1 MADGVSSGMTAGPET
16 RADVARLVLWFS
28 PGFPTGA
35 FGFSHGLEW
44 AVETGDVG
52 DRDSLI
58 AWIAALLEHGSGW
71 SDAVLLGVSHRAL
84 AGGDTSGLIEVAE
97 LAAALQPSAERR
109 LETTV
114 QGEAFVKAVATGWP
128 SEGLARFR
136 AACPGPVALPV
147 AVGVASASVGL
158 PLAET
163 TAAYLAGFAANLV
176 SAAIRLAPIGQSDGL
191 RAVAALEPLIA
202 RLAPKAADAGLS
214 ELGTFAIRS
223 DIASMRHETQFT
235 RLFRS

>member
-1 MADGVSSGMTAGPET
+1 MPDGIRTGVTAGCET
-16 RADVARLVLWFS
+16 KVDAARLVLWFS

-44 AVETGDVG
+44 AVEAGDVS

-71 SDAVLLGVSHRAL
+71 SDAVLLGVSYRAL
-84 AGGDTSGLIEVAE
+84 RAGDRSGLIEAAE
-97 LAAALQPSAERR
+97 LAAALQPSSERR

-114 QGEAFVKAVATGWP
+114 QGEAFLKAVETGWP
-128 SEGLARFR
+128 SEGVAGFR
-136 AACPGPVALPV
+136 AAWKGPVALPI

-158 PLAET
+158 PLQET
-163 TAAYLAGFAANLV
+163 LAAFLAGFAANLV

-191 RAVAALEPLIA
+191 RTVAAMEPLIA
-202 RLAPKAADAGLS
+202 WLAPKAASAGLDQ
-214 ELGTFAIRS
+214 LGTFALRS
-223 DIASMRHETQFT
+223 DIASMRHETQFS